1 MQSAKDTTSAVRKR
15 ITWQKGLLFSVVG
28 AFGLFLIALV
38 LTGQTWEAVAYA
50 VVVLFGLLFALA
62 IYFWGSMLFGGVLEV
77 IGRQRTPVSWAVEF
91 GSGAIPE
98 YDLDPGLELLA
109 AGVLAY
115 RYGEVKPH
123 VHFMTV
129 PMQNVRAIRPFVVAR
144 TGSERTYH
152 FDFVLT
158 DEQDRGRFD
167 TEIASQL
174 HSQPQLVMPHC
185 RLIVKTPKKLI
196 GQRWNLQ
203 VRSGVTVVTS
213 LRFSFVA
220 DGIADEPIPAAHQAV
235 LPRLLDSALKQ
246 DAMTNTQ
253 EIILE

>member
-1 MQSAKDTTSAVRKR
+1 MMQSVNHTTSAAHKR
-15 ITWQKGLLFSVVG
+15 ITWQKGLLFCVIG
-28 AFGLFLIALV
+28 AFCLFLITLV
-38 LTGQTWEAVAYA
+38 LTGQTWEAIAYA

-62 IYFWGSMLFGGVLEV
+62 IYFWGSMLFGGVLEL
-77 IGRQRTPVSWAVEF
+77 IGRQRTPVPWAVD
-91 GSGAIPE
+91 GSVNVPE
-98 YDLDPGLELLA
+98 YDFDPGLELLA

-152 FDFVLT
+152 FDFTLT
-158 DEQDRGRFD
+158 DEQDRGRFN
-167 TEIASQL
+167 TEIESLL
-174 HSQPQLVMPHC
+174 HNSPQLVMPHC
-185 RLIVKTPKKLI
+185 RLIVQTPKKLI

-213 LRFSFVA
+213 LRFSFAA
-220 DGIADEPIPAAHQAV
+220 DGTIDEPIPASHQDL
-235 LPRLLDSALKQ
+235 LPRLLDGALKQ